1 MGSYLSIFNNTS
13 DVWCVKVGPDE
24 AAINIAS
31 ITSSVL
37 VAVAATVAT
46 AGAAAPVAA
55 SLAANGIV
63 SVFGVDAAFLEA
75 ATAAAAAVSGET
87 GAVSTAAKFTK
98 NWSAS
103 SKTNSPAKASI
114 ASIQVSSQY
123 VSTSVVRFF
132 DTFSQ

>member
-87 GAVSTAAKFTK
+87 GAVSTAAKFTIK
-98 NWSAS
+98 LVGLIEDKLS
-103 SKTNSPAKASI
+103 SEG
-114 ASIQVSSQY
+114 
-123 VSTSVVRFF
+123 F
-132 DTFSQ
+132 DRLNPGQ